1 MRKIGI
7 VGGGSIALTHAKV
20 ISELDN
26 AQLAGVCIRSKEKVE
41 DTKAKF
47 GVPVYTDLEEFLKI
61 TDLEIVCVC
70 TPSGL
75 HLDPALAAA
84 KAGKHVVVEKPI
96 EITLPRVDEM
106 TRACEEGHVKLAV
119 IFQNRF
125 SDDYQKLKQGIEA
138 GVFGRL
144 IMGNAHINW
153 FRNDEYYSMSKWKGT
168 RVGDG
173 GGALI
178 NQGIH
183 TIDLLLDAMGD
194 VKSVYGQVQT
204 TLYPIEGEDLGAAV
218 VNFENGA
225 LGNITAATSLYPGYP
240 ERLEIFGSKGSAIL
254 EGGKL
259 IAWNVM
265 GEDSEDLEESRS
277 TASGSSDPTA
287 IGHQLHLAQ
296 WEKFLESLDGDSP
309 VVVDAKTARKSVEL
323 IRAIYKSSE
332 IGQVVEF
339 PFSDL

>member
-20 ISELDN
+20 ISELEN
-26 AQLAGVCIRSKEKVE
+26 AELVGVCIHSKEKIE
-41 DTKAKF
+41 ESKAKF
-47 GVPVYTDLEEFLKI
+47 GVPVYVHLQEFLEI
-61 TDLEIVCVC
+61 PGLEVVCIC

-75 HLDPALAAA
+75 HLEPALAAA
-84 KAGKHVVVEKPI
+84 KAGKHVMVEKPI
-96 EITLPRVDEM
+96 EITLSRVDEM
-106 TRACEEGHVKLAV
+106 VRACEDAQVKLAV

-125 SDDYQKLKQGIEA
+125 SDDYRKLKQGIDS
-138 GVFGRL
+138 GVFGKL

-153 FRNDEYYSMSKWKGT
+153 FRNAEYYSSSKWKGT
-168 RVGDG
+168 LEGDG

-183 TIDLLLDAMGD
+183 TIDLLLDAMGE
-194 VKSVYGQVQT
+194 VKTVFGQVQT
-204 TLYPIEGEDLGAAV
+204 ALYPIEGEDLGAAL
-218 VNFENGA
+218 VNFESGA

-265 GEDSEDLEESRS
+265 GEENAELSAAAS
-277 TASGSSDPTA
+277 ASGSSDPSA
-287 IGHQLHLAQ
+287 IGHKLHLAQ
-296 WEKFLESLDGDSP
+296 WERFLKSLDHDAA

-332 IGQVVEF
+332 LGQQVVF
-339 PFSDL
+339 PFADL